1 MPNSRN
7 AIVDADKITGYLLN
21 PEHPDNGGK
30 ARFFLGLGFTREAWP
45 VLAVAFRQMAASGSI
60 VSRMETV
67 HGTKYTVDGRID
79 SPSGKTP
86 VVRTI
91 WIVDR
96 GQESPRLV
104 TAFPRGGRER

>member
-1 MPNSRN
+1 MKMPNSHN
-7 AIVDADKITGYLLN
+7 AVVDAEKITGYLLN

-30 ARFFLGLGFTREAWP
+30 ARFFLELGFSREGWP
-45 VLAVAFRQMAASGSI
+45 VLAAAFQKLAAAGS
-60 VSRMETV
+60 VVNNMETP
-67 HGTKYTVDGRID
+67 HGGKYIVDGRIA

-96 GQESPRLV
+96 GVESPRLV
-104 TAFPRGGRER
+104 TAYPREG